1 MEIPLVALLLAAC
14 ASKTAE
20 PITPANTAQPTSVST
35 QTTQSVRR
43 WRVYDGDLV
52 ILEMADEPGLLSST
66 APPPP
71 TGHVAMHPWLTA
83 SALDAAHEDQLKRL
97 LDQSNSVAEFIRAL
111 DAAGFRVVAE

>member
-1 MEIPLVALLLAAC
+1 
-14 ASKTAE
+14 
-20 PITPANTAQPTSVST
+20 VST

-111 DAAGFRVVAE
+111 EAAGFRVVAE